1 MEIKSLAQE
10 NLGHAITMEQCTKLS
25 VEVVSNVRTVVSI
38 GREQMFHKKYME
50 LLAPSVQKA
59 KNNTHYRGIVY
70 GIARSLM
77 FFAFAACMYYGGYLV
92 IHEGVTI
99 GNIFV

>member
-1 MEIKSLAQE
+1 MEIKSIAQE
-10 NLGHAITMEQCTKLS
+10 NLGNAKTMEQCTKLS

-59 KNNTHYRGIVY
+59 KKNTHYRGLVY

-92 IHEGVTI
+92 IHEGITI